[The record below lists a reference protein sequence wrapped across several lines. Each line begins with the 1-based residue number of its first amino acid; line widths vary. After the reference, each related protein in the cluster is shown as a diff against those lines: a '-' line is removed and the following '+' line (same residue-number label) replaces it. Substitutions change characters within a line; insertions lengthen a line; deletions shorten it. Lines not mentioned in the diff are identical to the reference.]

1 MAHRLLI
8 ASGCGDGG
16 VIPAI
21 YSWVEC
27 ALGSLVDAY
36 ERVCA
41 IGNFGL
47 EWLGSALRRQSRAE
61 PIYQGNETNNASIQ
75 L

>member
-1 MAHRLLI
+1 MAHSLFT

-16 VIPAI
+16 VIPAV

-27 ALGSLVDAY
+27 ALGSLIDAY

-41 IGNFGL
+41 SGNFGL
-47 EWLGSALRRQSRAE
+47 EWLGSAQTGLWQAV
-61 PIYQGNETNNASIQ
+61 
-75 L
+75 